1 MKINETENSASE
13 KLLGVILVWKLNFND
28 NIFDACK
35 KAGGKLN
42 ASARVALFIGLC
54 KRCILM
60 NAFF

>member
-42 ASARVALFIGLC
+42 ASARVALFIG
-54 KRCILM
+54 
-60 NAFF
+60 